1 MGRGCK
7 RGRVRKGRSV
17 NRRRLSKRIGDKDK
31 VAGGGMCSGKSKLS
45 CACTSNEVVCARRRL
60 LRLQSDGDD
69 PKQSSRS
76 SAYVVVLHSPRRSQC
91 FVPLFLTPP
100 CLALCCC
107 RHCPT
112 AVTPSC
118 LLLCAVLLALVSF
131 DSAVAAA
138 AVDVA
143 PLGFAVANNE

>member
-1 MGRGCK
+1 M
-7 RGRVRKGRSV
+7 
-17 NRRRLSKRIGDKDK
+17 SKRIGDKDK

-100 CLALCCC
+100 VSCFVLLLLLLSPLPYRCHALLPTAVCRFTCACVVRFCSCCCCC
-107 RHCPT
+107 RRRSTWVC
-112 AVTPSC
+112 C
-118 LLLCAVLLALVSF
+118 
-131 DSAVAAA
+131 
-138 AVDVA
+138 
-143 PLGFAVANNE
+143 GK